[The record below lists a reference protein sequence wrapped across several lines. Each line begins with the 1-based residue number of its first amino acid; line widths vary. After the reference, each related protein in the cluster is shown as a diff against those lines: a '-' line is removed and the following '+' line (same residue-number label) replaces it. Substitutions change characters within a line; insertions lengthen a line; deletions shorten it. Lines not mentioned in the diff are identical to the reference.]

1 MFDLAS
7 SGKHGGMG
15 IGLWI
20 SKHIV
25 EERHHGRLWLDTH
38 YTSGAR
44 FVMEL
49 PKHSAARSVLA

>member
-1 MFDLAS
+1 
-7 SGKHGGMG
+7 MG

-49 PKHSAARSVLA
+49 PKHSPAPSVQG